1 MYLIVYLQV
10 ILALWLV
17 SMTIFGPVLWVRQTE
32 SVELGDDPIL
42 IDAVHRYGLA
52 WCIED
57 WGHPHAKSTLS
68 KHVYGTFYV
77 MTY

>member
-1 MYLIVYLQV
+1 MYLIVHLQV

>member
-1 MYLIVYLQV
+1 M
-10 ILALWLV
+10 A
-17 SMTIFGPVLWVRQTE
+17 IFGPVLWVRQTE

-57 WGHPHAKSTLS
+57 WGITHPKSTLS
-68 KHVYGTFYV
+68 KHLYGTFQFIIFQNQNI
-77 MTY
+77 

>member
-1 MYLIVYLQV
+1 
-10 ILALWLV
+10 
-17 SMTIFGPVLWVRQTE
+17 MTIFGPVLWVRQTE

-57 WGHPHAKSTLS
+57 WGNPHAKSTLS
-68 KHVYGTFYV
+68 KHVYGTFYFI
-77 MTY
+77 TLICFCNSYNKNIITKK